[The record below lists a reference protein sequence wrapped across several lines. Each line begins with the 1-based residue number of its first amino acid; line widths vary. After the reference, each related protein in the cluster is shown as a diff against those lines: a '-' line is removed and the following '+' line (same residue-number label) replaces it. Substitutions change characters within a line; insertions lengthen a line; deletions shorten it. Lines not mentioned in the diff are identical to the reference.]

1 MSVLIVYFLAL
12 YEWVKCAFRYSH
24 SLCNSRVE
32 AWFELFLADRL
43 HTLYLSSIH
52 EVYLMTFTRGGLGGK
67 ICQNQSAYTVEES
80 VQVGQ
85 NNTGIPSLFH

>member
-1 MSVLIVYFLAL
+1 MMIKNGRGETLCTRAAVRSQAETVL
-12 YEWVKCAFRYSH
+12 
-24 SLCNSRVE
+24 SRILKGK
-32 AWFELFLADRL
+32 AI
-43 HTLYLSSIH
+43 IH